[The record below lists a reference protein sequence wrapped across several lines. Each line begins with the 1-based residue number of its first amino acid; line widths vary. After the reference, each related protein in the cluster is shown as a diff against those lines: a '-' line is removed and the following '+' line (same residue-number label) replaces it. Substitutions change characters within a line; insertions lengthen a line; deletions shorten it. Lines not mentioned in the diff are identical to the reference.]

1 MLRQKL
7 EALFMTRTR
16 DAWSQLLEGTDVC
29 FAPVL
34 DFSEAFT
41 HPHNRARGLFM
52 ETAGVL
58 HPAPAPRLS
67 RTPVEAGRVV
77 KNGENTLEILE
88 QLGFSNEQIDELRN
102 VGAIV

>member
-1 MLRQKL
+1 M
-7 EALFMTRTR
+7 
-16 DAWSQLLEGTDVC
+16 D
-29 FAPVL
+29 
-34 DFSEAFT
+34 
-41 HPHNRARGLFM
+41 
-52 ETAGVL
+52 TAGVL

-88 QLGFSNEQIDELRN
+88 QLGLSKAQINELRD